1 MKTALSRDEVRV
13 AILGAAD
20 RLLARRGYKKMTVGE
35 LAREAGIGKGTVYLH
50 FASKEEV
57 ALSHVDAIVERLKGR
72 LRETARSKA
81 APAEKLRRMLVER
94 VTYRLDSVQHYT
106 ESLDELLAALRPDLL
121 ARRQRYF
128 EEEAEIFAAVLRD
141 GQRRDVFAAGD
152 NPLKAARLLVAATNS
167 LLPYSLSVRELGM
180 RDEIEDQA
188 SRLATL
194 LLNGLLLRRA
204 RR

>member
-1 MKTALSRDEVRV
+1 MKTALSRDEVRA
-13 AILGAAD
+13 AILDAAD
-20 RLLARRGYKKMTVGE
+20 RLLARRGYQKMTVGE

-57 ALSHVDAIVERLKGR
+57 ALSHVDAIVERLKER
-72 LRETARSKA
+72 LHETARSKA

-106 ESLDELLAALRPDLL
+106 ESLDELLAALRPGLL
-121 ARRQRYF
+121 ARRQQYF

-141 GQRRDVFAAGD
+141 GQRGEVFAAGD
-152 NPLKAARLLVAATNS
+152 PLRAARLLVAATNS

-180 RDEIEDQA
+180 RDEIEDRA

-194 LLNGLLLRRA
+194 LLNGLLVRRA

>member
-1 MKTALSRDEVRV
+1 MKTELSRVEVRA
-13 AILGAAD
+13 AILDAAD
-20 RLLARRGYKKMTVGE
+20 RLLARHGYKKMTVDE

-57 ALSHVDAIVERLKGR
+57 ALSHVDAIVERLKER
-72 LRETARSKA
+72 LRGTARSEA

-94 VTYRLDSVQHYT
+94 VTYRFDSVQHYT

-128 EEEAEIFAAVLRD
+128 EEEAEIFAAVLGD
-141 GQRRDVFAAGD
+141 GQRRKVFAIGD
-152 NPLKAARLLVAATNS
+152 PLKAAGLLVAATNS

-180 RDEIEDQA
+180 RDEIEDRA
-188 SRLATL
+188 SRMATL
-194 LLNGLLLRRA
+194 LLKGLLVRRA
-204 RR
+204 R

>member
-1 MKTALSRDEVRV
+1 MKTALSRDEVRA
-13 AILGAAD
+13 AILDAAD

-57 ALSHVDAIVERLKGR
+57 ALSQVDAIVERLKER

-94 VTYRLDSVQHYT
+94 VTYRFDSVQHYT

-128 EEEAEIFAAVLRD
+128 EEEAEIFAAVLGD
-141 GQRRDVFAAGD
+141 GQRRKVFAIGD
-152 NPLKAARLLVAATNS
+152 PLKAAGLLVAATNS

-180 RDEIEDQA
+180 RDEIEDRA
-188 SRLATL
+188 SRMATL
-194 LLNGLLLRRA
+194 LLKGLLVRRA

>member
-1 MKTALSRDEVRV
+1 MKTALSRDEVRA
-13 AILGAAD
+13 AILDAAD

-50 FASKEEV
+50 FESKEEV

-72 LRETARSKA
+72 LRETARSEA
-81 APAEKLRRMLVER
+81 APAEKLRRMLIER
-94 VTYRLDSVQHYT
+94 VTYRFDSVQHYT
-106 ESLDELLAALRPDLL
+106 ASLDELLAALRPDLL

-141 GQRRDVFAAGD
+141 GQKCNVFATGD
-152 NPLKAARLLVAATNS
+152 PLKVAGLLVAATNS

-180 RDEIEDQA
+180 RDEIEDRA
-188 SRLATL
+188 ARMATL

-204 RR
+204 QR